1 MDNDLLI
8 LTRLLLK
15 KSFLTTKEIEKETGA
30 TRRQITYRMDKLNH
44 MLEDQDVAPITI
56 AHRGEV
62 MIELE
67 TKKTLKALLA
77 QAKEDKYYVM
87 NKKERMIYLYLM
99 LFLNLPDVS
108 QSDIVDALK
117 VSRSTA
123 LLDFKELQQE
133 LAISHIKVENNRT
146 RGYYLVGSELEIRR
160 YMMELVICF
169 LAEEQNT
176 KVFDLFV
183 DDFHLDLYEYSR
195 LVIIELADKYQIRF
209 IENRLTEF
217 IYIFTLL
224 KFRMAG
230 LQQEDE
236 EIHRLQSLIRL
247 TSMKEYQFTKE
258 LLSHYKHTEHI
269 SLIDQY
275 YISSWVLGISVGNVE
290 EDTSDCLVIAEI
302 VEKMMLRFESLSG
315 IHYKDSEDIFRK
327 LYSHF
332 RPAYYR
338 LLFKI
343 PIVNPLKERVK
354 EEFPE
359 LFQLVKETMK
369 PFNAL
374 FGEYIPDDEIAYLTI
389 HFTVIYSKNRAS
401 EVIPRKTALIVCLN
415 GIGSSAILY
424 SELSDL
430 FPEMHFL
437 PPMESSKALH
447 AEIQADI
454 IFTTSDL
461 VDIDIPDVPIVKVSP
476 VMNFMERY
484 QVAREVYLLMGNA
497 ITKQPDIDA
506 ILEIIRHHASIKN
519 EGQLQQELLRYFSQ
533 IDVKQEENV
542 QGISLADMMD
552 PSIIKLHVEAKD
564 WEDAIRKAGQ
574 PMIDHLYVK
583 QSYIDEIIRI
593 MKAEGPYVVITKH
606 IALPHTKPSSGAL
619 RCGLG
624 LTVLK
629 DPIPFGSKEHDP
641 IKYIF
646 TLSAIDNESH
656 ITAMSQLLDLFNDKN
671 FYEIM
676 NHAEKETDVME
687 YIKKQNTGLSRV

>member
-1 MDNDLLI
+1 MDNDLLL
-8 LTRLLLK
+8 LTRVLLK

-30 TRRQITYRMDKLNH
+30 TRRQITYRLDKLNRL
-44 MLEDQDVAPITI
+44 LEEHHAPIITI

-62 MIELE
+62 MVEAV
-67 TKKTLKALLA
+67 TKKTLKTLLIN
-77 QAKEDKYYVM
+77 AKADKYYVM

-108 QSDIVDALK
+108 QSDIVDTLK

-133 LAISHIKVENNRT
+133 LASYHIKVENNRT
-146 RGYYLVGSELEIRR
+146 RGYFLVGSELEIRR

-183 DDFHLDLYEYSR
+183 DDYHLDLYEYSR

-209 IENRLTEF
+209 VENRLTEF

-224 KFRMAG
+224 KFRMTT
-230 LQQEDE
+230 LQQDDQ
-236 EIHRLQSLIRL
+236 EIHRLQTLISL

-258 LLSHYKHTEHI
+258 LFSHYKNTDTI
-269 SLIDQY
+269 SKIDQY
-275 YISSWVLGISVGNVE
+275 YISSWILGISVGDVE

-302 VEKMMLRFESLSG
+302 VEKMMSRFESLSG

-343 PIVNPLKERVK
+343 PIVNPLKNRVK
-354 EEFPE
+354 AEFPE

-374 FGEYIPDDEIAYLTI
+374 FGEHIPDDEIAYLTI

-437 PPMESSKALH
+437 PPMESSSSLSANLK
-447 AEIQADI
+447 ADI
-454 IFTTSDL
+454 IFTTSDF
-461 VDIDIPDVPIVKVSP
+461 VDIDIPDIPIIKVSP

-484 QVAREVYLLMGNA
+484 QVAREVYMLMGNA
-497 ITKQPDIDA
+497 ISKQPDIDA
-506 ILEIIRHHASIKN
+506 ILEIVRHHATIKN
-519 EGQLQQELLRYFSQ
+519 ETMLQQDLLRYFSQ
-533 IDVKQEENV
+533 IDVKKEDSLPS
-542 QGISLADMMD
+542 ISLSNMMEE
-552 PSIIKLHVEAKD
+552 SIIQLQLEASD
-564 WEDAIRKAGQ
+564 WQDAIRKAGQ

-583 QSYIDEIIRI
+583 QSYIDDIIRI
-593 MKAEGPYVVITKH
+593 MKVEGPYVVITKH

-629 DPIPFGSKEHDP
+629 HAIPFGSKEHDP

-656 ITAMSQLLDLFNDKN
+656 ITAMSQLLDLFNDERFFELLNESTNKG
-671 FYEIM
+671 EVM
-676 NHAEKETDVME
+676 N
-687 YIKKQNTGLSRV
+687 YICEHI